1 MRRGFSLIELLVALA
16 VFSIMAA
23 LAYGGL
29 NSIARTRGDLAKQES
44 GFADLMRAVGSLG
57 RDLNGVVVRPVRG
70 AAGQVLP
77 ALIGATDHI
86 ELTRLGFANPQAEPR
101 SNLQRVFYELDGSK
115 FERGRYAVLDRA
127 ANSTPQIDDLHMKAE
142 DFRLRY
148 LDAGSGQWLDAWP
161 PPQQTDPAVLPRAV
175 QWRLRTPKYGEISG
189 TVEPV
194 SNGLAQAAGA
204 VTPTSPNS
212 IGTPLPPLPP
222 PPGGSR

>member
-29 NSIARTRGDLAKQES
+29 NSIAHTRGDLAGKETDF
-44 GFADLMRAVGSLG
+44 GDLMRAVGSLD
-57 RDLNGVVVRPVRG
+57 RDLNGAVARPVRG

-77 ALIGATDHI
+77 ALFGASDHI

-115 FERGRYAVLDRA
+115 FERGRYAVLDRV
-127 ANSTPQIDDLHMKAE
+127 ANSAPQVDDLRVRAE

-148 LDAGSGQWLDAWP
+148 LDRASGQWLDAWP
-161 PPQQTDPAVLPRAV
+161 PPQSKPEVLPRAV
-175 QWRLRTPKYGEISG
+175 QWRLRTRQYGELDG
-189 TVEPV
+189 TIELV
-194 SNGLAQAAGA
+194 SAWPDKAAGL
-204 VTPTSPNS
+204 VVPVPPTP

>member
-1 MRRGFSLIELLVALA
+1 VRRGFTLIEVLVATA

-44 GFADLMRAVGSLG
+44 DFAALMRAVGSLD

-70 AAGQVLP
+70 AAGQVIP
-77 ALIGATDHI
+77 ALIGASDHI
-86 ELTRLGFANPQAEPR
+86 EFTRLGFANPQAEPR
-101 SNLQRVFYELDGSK
+101 SNLQRVFYQLDGDK

-127 ANSTPQIDDLHMKAE
+127 ANSTPQVDDLDVKTE

-148 LDAGSGQWLDAWP
+148 FDGASSQWLDAWP
-161 PPQQTDPAVLPRAV
+161 PPQADPVVLPRAV
-175 QWRLRTPKYGEISG
+175 QWRLRTPQYGEIDG
-189 TVEPV
+189 TVELV
-194 SNGLAQAAGA
+194 SAWPDKAAGL
-204 VTPTSPNS
+204 VLPQPPSP

-222 PPGGSR
+222 PPGGGK

>member
-29 NSIARTRGDLAKQES
+29 DSIARTRGDLDRQES
-44 GFADLMRAVGSLG
+44 DFARLLRAVGSLD
-57 RDLNGVVVRPVRG
+57 RDLDGAVARPVRG

-77 ALIGATDHI
+77 ALIGASDHI

-101 SNLQRVFYELDGSK
+101 SNLQRVFYELDGGK

-127 ANSTPQIDDLHMKAE
+127 ANSTPQVDDLGVKTK

-148 LDAGSGQWLDAWP
+148 LDPSGQWLEVWP
-161 PPQQTDPAVLPRAV
+161 PPQASDPAVLPRAV
-175 QWRLRTPKYGEISG
+175 QWRLRTRRYGEIDG
-189 TVEPV
+189 TVELV
-194 SNGLAQAAGA
+194 SAWPGKAAGSL
-204 VTPTSPNS
+204 TSGSNNT

-222 PPGGSR
+222 PPGGGK

>member
-1 MRRGFSLIELLVALA
+1 MRRGFTLIEVLVATA

-44 GFADLMRAVGSLG
+44 DFAAVMRAVGSLD
-57 RDLNGVVVRPVRG
+57 RDLNAIVVRPVRG

-77 ALIGATDHI
+77 ALIGASDHI
-86 ELTRLGFANPQAEPR
+86 ELTRVGFANPQAEPR
-101 SNLQRVFYELDGSK
+101 SNLQRLFYQLDGDK

-127 ANSTPQIDDLHMKAE
+127 ANSAPQIDDLDVRAE

-148 LDAGSGQWLDAWP
+148 FDGASAQWLDAWP
-161 PPQQTDPAVLPRAV
+161 PPQADPAVLPRAV
-175 QWRLRTPKYGEISG
+175 QWRLRTPQYGEIDG
-189 TVEPV
+189 TVELV
-194 SNGLAQAAGA
+194 SAWPDKAAGLVVPLPPA
-204 VTPTSPNS
+204 P

-222 PPGGSR
+222 PPGGGK

>member
-1 MRRGFSLIELLVALA
+1 MKRGFTLIEVLVATA

-44 GFADLMRAVGSLG
+44 DFAALMRAVGSLD
-57 RDLNGVVVRPVRG
+57 RDLNSAVARPVRG
-70 AAGQVLP
+70 AAGQMLP
-77 ALIGATDHI
+77 ALIGASDHV

-101 SNLQRVFYELDGSK
+101 SNLQRVFYQLDGNK

-127 ANSTPQIDDLHMKAE
+127 ANSTPQVDGLDVKTE

-148 LDAGSGQWLDAWP
+148 FDGASSQWLDAWP
-161 PPQQTDPAVLPRAV
+161 PPQSKPEALPRAV
-175 QWRLRTPKYGEISG
+175 QWRLRTPQYGEIDG
-189 TVEPV
+189 TVELV
-194 SNGLAQAAGA
+194 SAWPDKAAGL
-204 VTPTSPNS
+204 VLPQPPLP

-222 PPGGSR
+222 PPGGGR

>member
-1 MRRGFSLIELLVALA
+1 MRRGFTLIEVLVATA

-44 GFADLMRAVGSLG
+44 DFAALMRAVGSLD
-57 RDLNGVVVRPVRG
+57 RDLNSAVARPVRG

-77 ALIGATDHI
+77 ALIGASDHV

-101 SNLQRVFYELDGSK
+101 SNLQRVFYQLDGDK

-127 ANSTPQIDDLHMKAE
+127 ANSAPQVDDLDVKTE

-148 LDAGSGQWLDAWP
+148 FDGASSQWLDAWP
-161 PPQQTDPAVLPRAV
+161 PPQSKPESLPRAV
-175 QWRLRTPKYGEISG
+175 QWRLRTPQYGEIDG
-189 TVEPV
+189 TVELV
-194 SNGLAQAAGA
+194 SAWPDKAAGL
-204 VTPTSPNS
+204 VRPQPPSP

-222 PPGGSR
+222 PPGGGK

>member
-1 MRRGFSLIELLVALA
+1 MKRGFTLIEVLVATA

-44 GFADLMRAVGSLG
+44 DFAALMRAVGSLN
-57 RDLNGVVVRPVRG
+57 RDLNSAVVRPVRG

-77 ALIGATDHI
+77 ALVGASDHI

-161 PPQQTDPAVLPRAV
+161 PPQQADPAVLPRAV

-189 TVEPV
+189 IVELV
-194 SNGLAQAAGA
+194 SGWPATAAGA
-204 VTPTSPNS
+204 ATPGASTGG
-212 IGTPLPPLPP
+212 GTLPIPVV
-222 PPGGSR
+222 PPGGVQ

>member
-29 NSIARTRGDLAKQES
+29 NSIAHTRGDLAKQEA
-44 GFADLMRAVGSLG
+44 GFSNLMRAIGSLD
-57 RDLNGVVVRPVRG
+57 RDLNAAIARPVSG
-70 AAGQVLP
+70 VAGQVLP

-115 FERGRYAVLDRA
+115 LERGRYAVLDRVP
-127 ANSTPQIDDLHMKAE
+127 NSTPQVDDLKVKAD

-148 LDAGSGQWLDAWP
+148 LDAASGQWLDAWP
-161 PPQQTDPAVLPRAV
+161 PPQSDPAVLPRAV
-175 QWRLRTPKYGEISG
+175 QWRLRTPRYGEIEG
-189 TVEPV
+189 TVELV
-194 SNGLAQAAGA
+194 SEWPDKAAGL
-204 VTPTSPNS
+204 VTPVPQVP

>member
-1 MRRGFSLIELLVALA
+1 MRRGFTLIEVLVATA

-44 GFADLMRAVGSLG
+44 DFAALMRAVGSLD
-57 RDLNGVVVRPVRG
+57 RDLNSAVVRPVRG

-77 ALIGATDHI
+77 ALIGASDHI

-101 SNLQRVFYELDGSK
+101 SNLQRVFYQLDGDN

-127 ANSTPQIDDLHMKAE
+127 ANSTPQIDDLNVKAE

-148 LDAGSGQWLDAWP
+148 FDGASSQWLDVWP
-161 PPQQTDPAVLPRAV
+161 PPQSKPEALPRAV
-175 QWRLRTPKYGEISG
+175 QWRLRTQKHGEISG
-189 TVEPV
+189 TVELV
-194 SNGLAQAAGA
+194 SAWPDKAAGLVVPLPPA
-204 VTPTSPNS
+204 P

>member
-29 NSIARTRGDLAKQES
+29 NSIARTRGDLAQRES
-44 GFADLMRAVGSLG
+44 DFSDLMRAIGSLDH
-57 RDLNGVVVRPVRG
+57 DLNGAVARPVGG

-77 ALIGATDHI
+77 ALIGASDHI

-115 FERGRYAVLDRA
+115 LERGRYAVLDRA
-127 ANSTPQIDDLHMKAE
+127 ANSTPQVDDLKVKAE

-148 LDAGSGQWLDAWP
+148 LDAASGQWLDAWP
-161 PPQQTDPAVLPRAV
+161 PPQTDPTVLPRAV
-175 QWRLRTPKYGEISG
+175 QWRLRTPQYGEIDG
-189 TVEPV
+189 TVELV
-194 SNGLAQAAGA
+194 SAWPDKAAGM
-204 VTPTSPNS
+204 VTPTSQGS
-212 IGTPLPPLPP
+212 IGTPLPPLRP
-222 PPGGSR
+222 PPGGGK

>member
-1 MRRGFSLIELLVALA
+1 VRRGFTLIEVLVATA

-44 GFADLMRAVGSLG
+44 DFAALMRAVGSLD
-57 RDLNGVVVRPVRG
+57 RDLNSAVARPVRG
-70 AAGQVLP
+70 AVGQMLP
-77 ALIGATDHI
+77 ALIGASDHV

-101 SNLQRVFYELDGSK
+101 SNLQRVFNQLDGGK

-127 ANSTPQIDDLHMKAE
+127 ADSTPQVDGLDVKAE

-148 LDAGSGQWLDAWP
+148 FDGASSQWLDVWP
-161 PPQQTDPAVLPRAV
+161 PPQSKPERLPRAV
-175 QWRLRTPKYGEISG
+175 QWRLRTSQYGEIDG
-189 TVEPV
+189 TVELV
-194 SNGLAQAAGA
+194 SAWPARAAGM
-204 VTPTSPNS
+204 VTPASPNS

-222 PPGGSR
+222 PPGGFR

>member
-1 MRRGFSLIELLVALA
+1 MKRGFSLIELLVALA

-29 NSIARTRGDLAKQES
+29 NSIARTRGELAQQES
-44 GFADLMRAVGSLG
+44 DFGNLMRVVGSLD
-57 RDLNGVVVRPVRG
+57 RDLNGAIARPLRG

-77 ALIGATDHI
+77 ALIGASDHI

-115 FERGRYAVLDRA
+115 LERGRYAVLDRS
-127 ANSTPQIDDLHMKAE
+127 ANSTPQVDDLKVSVD

-148 LDAGSGQWLDAWP
+148 FDAASGQWLDAWP
-161 PPQQTDPAVLPRAV
+161 PPQSKPEILPRAV
-175 QWRLRTPKYGEISG
+175 QWQLHTKQYGGIGG
-189 TVEPV
+189 TVELV
-194 SNGLAQAAGA
+194 SGWPDKAAGL
-204 VTPTSPNS
+204 VTPAPPAA

-222 PPGGSR
+222 PPGGVR

>member
-1 MRRGFSLIELLVALA
+1 MRRGFTLIEVLVATA

-29 NSIARTRGDLAKQES
+29 NSIARTRGELAKQES
-44 GFADLMRAVGSLG
+44 DFAALMRAVGSLN
-57 RDLNGVVVRPVRG
+57 RDLNSAVARPVRG
-70 AAGQVLP
+70 ATGQVLP
-77 ALIGATDHI
+77 ALIGASDHI

-127 ANSTPQIDDLHMKAE
+127 ANSTPQVDDLNVKTE

-161 PPQQTDPAVLPRAV
+161 PPQPDPAVLPRAV
-175 QWRLRTPKYGEISG
+175 QWRLRTPQYGEIDG
-189 TVEPV
+189 TVELV
-194 SNGLAQAAGA
+194 SAWLAQAADA
-204 VTPTSPNS
+204 VKPAPQTP

-222 PPGGSR
+222 PPGGGK

>member
-1 MRRGFSLIELLVALA
+1 MKRGFSLIELLVALA

-29 NSIARTRGDLAKQES
+29 NSIAHTRGDLARKEADF
-44 GFADLMRAVGSLG
+44 GDLMRAVGSLD
-57 RDLNGVVVRPVRG
+57 RDLNGAVARPVRG

-77 ALIGATDHI
+77 ALFGASDHI

-127 ANSTPQIDDLHMKAE
+127 ANSTPQVDDLRVRAE
-142 DFRLRY
+142 DFHLRY
-148 LDAGSGQWLDAWP
+148 LDRASGQWLDAWP
-161 PPQQTDPAVLPRAV
+161 PPQSPPEVLPRAV
-175 QWRLRTPKYGEISG
+175 QWRLRTRQYGELDG
-189 TVEPV
+189 TVELV
-194 SNGLAQAAGA
+194 SAWPDKAAGL
-204 VTPTSPNS
+204 VVPVPPTS